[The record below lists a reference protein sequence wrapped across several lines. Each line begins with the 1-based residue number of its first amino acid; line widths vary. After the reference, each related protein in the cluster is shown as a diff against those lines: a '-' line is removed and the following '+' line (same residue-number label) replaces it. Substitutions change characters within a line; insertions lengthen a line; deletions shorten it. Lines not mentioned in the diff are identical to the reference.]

1 MSTNIALVVLDT
13 ARALDT
19 PVGPDPEAPD
29 PETMP
34 TLSELA
40 TAGTAYGRAFATAPW
55 TLPSHASLF
64 TGAYPSQHGAHGDH
78 TYLDADHRLL
88 AESFASR

>member
-1 MSTNIALVVLDT
+1 MITNVALVVLDT

-40 TAGTAYGRAFATAPW
+40 TAGTAYGR
-55 TLPSHASLF
+55 LGVRSDR
-64 TGAYPSQHGAHGDH
+64 GVQ
-78 TYLDADHRLL
+78 R
-88 AESFASR
+88 ASRIENYECDIGCHGG